1 DAVLSRVER
10 LPDEAAAVLR
20 ACAAGGREVTHDLL
34 VDALAAE
41 PGTGGGGNG
50 AHPTAEIDGP
60 RLDRALRAC
69 VDGRLLIGDQR
80 RGSYRFRHAL
90 VHEAV
95 LGDVLPGELHRLH
108 RSYATALERRHAGPR
123 SRGDQDWAR
132 LAHHWDAAAEYD
144 AALRAAVRA
153 GRAAEH
159 TFAVPEA
166 HRYLE
171 WSVRLWDRALDPE
184 AAAGCDRGELLAR
197 AADAASRCGAMARA
211 LTLVDEAL

>member
-1 DAVLSRVER
+1 
-10 LPDEAAAVLR
+10 
-20 ACAAGGREVTHDLL
+20 
-34 VDALAAE
+34 AE
-41 PGTGGGGNG
+41 PGRG
-50 AHPTAEIDGP
+50 ADPTHPVPAIDAAS
-60 RLDRALRAC
+60 LDRALRAC
-69 VDGRLLIGDQR
+69 VEAQLLVGDQR

-90 VHEAV
+90 LHEAV

-108 RSYATALERRHAGPR
+108 RSYATALERRQAGSPA
-123 SRGDQDWAR
+123 GADQGWAR

-153 GRAAEH
+153 GRAAED

-184 AAAGCDRGELLAR
+184 AAAGC
-197 AADAASRCGAMARA
+197 
-211 LTLVDEAL
+211 